1 MQENCHVLRSWRLCG
16 AQECAAKAPLFPLL
30 PTVLQRFFLRFTA
43 YLRAQQKDQLYALWH
58 IQRGPKTFDMI
69 FYNI

>member
-43 YLRAQQKDQLYALWH
+43 CLRAQQKHQLYVL
-58 IQRGPKTFDMI
+58 
-69 FYNI
+69 